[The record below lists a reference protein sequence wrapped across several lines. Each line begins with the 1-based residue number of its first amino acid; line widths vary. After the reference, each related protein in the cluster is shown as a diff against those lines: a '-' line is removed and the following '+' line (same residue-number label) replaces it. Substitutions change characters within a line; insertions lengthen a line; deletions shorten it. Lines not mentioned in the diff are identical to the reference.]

1 MKAEVK
7 NDLKGGSCS
16 EERKIESE
24 KRNDIQDQNQNMFDD
39 VEEEMKQLESSIL
52 IVDDNVYSLI
62 ATVSLLQ

>member
-1 MKAEVK
+1 MKDEVK
-7 NDLKGGSCS
+7 NDLKGGAGS
-16 EERKIESE
+16 EERKIEGDV
-24 KRNDIQDQNQNMFDD
+24 RNHIKDKNQNMFDD